1 MLNHGSGLSR
11 RFLMVKRRAPAGS
24 QPGTLIIDPTAPR
37 PIIRMISYDKQG
49 IDDFSILDMDML
61 REKMTRNRQ
70 ITWIDVA
77 GLGDI
82 GVLEEIGKIFGI
94 HRLALEDVVNVH
106 QRPKVEEHP
115 DHAFVIVQMS
125 ESKLEFI
132 PEQFAVF
139 IGADFVLS
147 FQEKIGD
154 SFDMVRTRL
163 MQEHN
168 RIRGEGPDYLAYA
181 LIDSVTD
188 SYFPILEHYGETIEA
203 LEDKILKG
211 SDLTAMQELHGIR
224 RKLMLI
230 RRAIWPLREVLN
242 TLTRERSSF
251 ITPQTQIYFRD
262 ASDHCFQLIDIVDT
276 ARELVGSISDLYHSG
291 ASVRMN
297 EIMTVLTIIAT
308 IFIPLGFIASVFG
321 MNFDRSVS
329 PWNMPELGWPYG
341 YLFSLSLMGATAL
354 GLCAYF
360 WRKGWIGPKKK
371 G

>member
-24 QPGTLIIDPTAPR
+24 KPGALIIDPKAPK
-37 PIIRMISYDKQG
+37 PIIRMISYDETG
-49 IDDFSILDMDML
+49 IDDFSILDIEML
-61 REKMTRNRQ
+61 AGKMTQNRK
-70 ITWIDVA
+70 ITWIDVT
-77 GLGDI
+77 GLGDA
-82 GVLEEIGKIFGI
+82 GVLHEIGEIFGI
-94 HRLALEDVVNVH
+94 HGLALEDVMNVD

-115 DHAFVIVQMS
+115 DHTFIIVQMS
-125 ESKLEFI
+125 ESKLEFT

-139 IGADFVLS
+139 IGANFVLS

-154 SFDMVRTRL
+154 SFDMVRARL
-163 MQEHN
+163 SQEHN
-168 RIRGEGPDYLAYA
+168 RIRGEGADYLAYA

-188 SYFPILEHYGETIEA
+188 SYFPILENYGESIEA

-211 SDLTAMQELHGIR
+211 SDLSAMQELHAIR

-242 TLTRERSSF
+242 TLTREHSPF
-251 ITPQTQIYFRD
+251 ISAQTQIYFRD

-308 IFIPLGFIASVFG
+308 IFIPLGFIASLYG
-321 MNFDRSVS
+321 MNFDREVS
-329 PWNMPELGWPYG
+329 PWNMPELGWRYG
-341 YLFSLSLMGATAL
+341 YMFSLSLMAATAL

-360 WRKGWIGPKKK
+360 WRKGWIGPKKR
-371 G
+371 